1 MKTINKIVKNPNI
14 SFQYVIQRHNESDIF
29 TIERN
34 DYKLWEISVQDKEGY
49 GNLLSVKKSK
59 KEAIQFIEQF

>member
-49 GNLLSVKKSK
+49 GLSL
-59 KEAIQFIEQF
+59 IHI